1 MRGMRANT
9 TTPGLLMVAVT
20 LLCVA
25 TFVVVGGFAASV
37 PRLGLKLTTGPF
49 NDGVYVIGVDPEAS
63 FDVPLVFPSELVSIG
78 AAPPA
83 EGSATGLPEPV
94 LLEPGDL
101 IPEADTLPTYPDL
114 RRFLDRQQQLY
125 DVLSEPRVE
134 LRLRDP
140 VTNAIYAVVG
150 EPEGYPFWRMPD
162 GFWVQLLTGIA
173 SMLIAGWVW
182 ALRPASLGPA
192 FFATT
197 AIGMNMATATL
208 AIYAN
213 REIAI
218 DAGLFRALMPIN
230 HVGTMLFGIA
240 MVALLLTYPRRIV
253 DPRWLLVLPVL
264 VTLFILA
271 DLNEIGSGPSQLY
284 IGVALL
290 MAAILVAIALQWWHT
305 RNRPSDRA
313 ALGWLG
319 LSVVAGSGA
328 YTILGAAPVL
338 LGVPFGLP
346 QSHVTGVLIVI
357 YIGLALGLSRYR
369 LFELGDWA
377 YRVLFYTI
385 GAVLLLVID
394 AGLIFLL
401 QFEAAPALGVSLL
414 LVGFVYLPARDWIWR
429 RLTARRRIEQDELF
443 SAALEIAF
451 APSPQAG
458 AREWRA
464 LLQRLFDP
472 LEIEEI
478 PPPQAAPAVSSDGL
492 TLELP
497 AVGGSAPLR
506 VSYPFGGRGLFSPAH
521 LKLAAN
527 LVTLTERAE
536 ESRQAYMRGV
546 GEERRRMARDLH
558 DDVGARLLTGLHT
571 ADEQTRPT
579 LQAALSDIRAI
590 VSGLAGEEA
599 GLDRV
604 LADTRHE
611 AARRLEAAE
620 IALDWPLLESEAE
633 ATTLLDYRLHKALA
647 SSIREIVSN
656 VIRHSGAH
664 NLVVSQAI
672 ASGELTLQFADDGR
686 GLSPE
691 ALAGETGGYGLR
703 SLRTRIVDVGG
714 RLVLDTPPAGSGT
727 LVSLTVPLRLVPRTP
742 EPGVL
747 SSSDPATSMA

>member
-1 MRGMRANT
+1 MT
-9 TTPGLLMVAVT
+9 AVT

-25 TFVVVGGFAASV
+25 TFVIVSIFATSI
-37 PRLGLKLTTGPF
+37 PRLGLKLVPGPLD
-49 NDGVYVIGVDPEAS
+49 DGVYVVGVEQNAVLDGPA
-63 FDVPLVFPSELVSIG
+63 LVFPSELIAI
-78 AAPPA
+78 AAASTPDQA
-83 EGSATGLPEPV
+83 FAVEPI
-94 LLEPGDL
+94 DL
-101 IPEADTLPTYPDL
+101 IPEADTLPSYPEL
-114 RRFLDRQQQLY
+114 RRFLDRQQALF
-125 DVLSEPRVE
+125 DILTEDRVE
-134 LRLRDP
+134 LHLRDP
-140 VTNAIYAVVG
+140 ASNDIYTVLA
-150 EPEGYPFWRMPD
+150 EPSGVPLWRLPD

-182 ALRPASLGPA
+182 ALRPHSLGPA
-192 FFATT
+192 FFAAT
-197 AIGMNMATATL
+197 AVGMLMATGTL

-213 REIAI
+213 RELAI
-218 DAGLFRALMPIN
+218 SGTLFKALMPIN
-230 HVGTMLFGIA
+230 HIGTMLFGIA

-253 DPRWLLVLPVL
+253 PPAWLLVLPIMIGIF
-264 VTLFILA
+264 LFA
-271 DLNEIGSGPSQLY
+271 ELNEIGPGPFQLY
-284 IGVALL
+284 GAVAVL

-305 RNRPSDRA
+305 RDKPSDRA

-338 LGVPFGLP
+338 LGIPFGLP

-357 YIGLALGLSRYR
+357 YVGLALGLSRYR

-385 GAVLLLVID
+385 GVVLLLVID

-401 QFEAAPALGVSLL
+401 QFETAPALGVSLL

-451 APSPQAG
+451 APSPDDG

-472 LEIEEI
+472 LEIE
-478 PPPQAAPAVSSDGL
+478 PVTATTTRPAVSGDGL
-492 TLELP
+492 ALDLP
-497 AVGGSAPLR
+497 AVGGSPPLR
-506 VSYPFGGRGLFSPAH
+506 VTFPFGGRGLFSPAH
-521 LKLAAN
+521 LKLATN

-536 ESRQAYMRGV
+536 ESRLAYMRGV

-599 GLDRV
+599 SLDRV
-604 LADTRHE
+604 LAATRHE
-611 AARRLEAAE
+611 AARRLEAAG
-620 IALDWPLLESEAE
+620 IVLDWPLPEAE
-633 ATTLLDYRLHKALA
+633 TEAVRLDYRLHKALA
-647 SSIREIVSN
+647 SSVREIVSN
-656 VIRHSGAH
+656 VIRHSGATT
-664 NLVVSQAI
+664 LTVTQAVR
-672 ASGELTLQFADDGR
+672 ADGLDLQFADDGR
-686 GLSPE
+686 GLSE
-691 ALAGETGGYGLR
+691 DARSGETGGYGLR
-703 SLRTRIVDVGG
+703 SLRTRIEDVGG
-714 RLVLDTPPAGSGT
+714 QLGFGTPRSGAGT
-727 LVSLTVPLRLVPRTP
+727 EVSLAIPLRLATRTP
-742 EPGVL
+742 EPGVQ
-747 SSSDPATSMA
+747 SVDGQIDFGT

>member
-1 MRGMRANT
+1 MRGNT
-9 TTPGLLMVAVT
+9 TTPGLLMAAVT

-25 TFVVVGGFAASV
+25 TFVIVAVFATSI
-37 PRLGLKLTTGPF
+37 PRLGVKLSPGPLQ
-49 NDGVYVIGVDPEAS
+49 DGVFIVGVDPSARFEGPA
-63 FDVPLVFPSELVSIG
+63 FTLPAELVAIG

-83 EGSATGLPEPV
+83 AGRPADWPEPV
-94 LLEPGDL
+94 PVEAADL
-101 IPEADTLPTYPDL
+101 IPEADTLETYPAL

-125 DVLSEPRVE
+125 GVLNQDRVE
-134 LRLRDP
+134 LHLRHP
-140 VTNAIYAVVG
+140 VTG
-150 EPEGYPFWRMPD
+150 ETYTVIGTPAGYPIWRLPD

-182 ALRPASLGPA
+182 ALRPRSLGPA
-192 FFATT
+192 FFAVT
-197 AIGMNMATATL
+197 AIGMLMATATL

-213 REIAI
+213 RELAI
-218 DAGLFRALMPIN
+218 DATLFRALIPIN
-230 HVGTMLFGIA
+230 HIGTMLFGIA

-253 DPRWLLVLPVL
+253 PPAWLLVLPVL
-264 VTLFILA
+264 VGVFIVA
-271 DLNEIGSGPSQLY
+271 DLNELGSGPSQLY

-290 MAAILVAIALQWWHT
+290 MLAILVAIGLQWWHT

-338 LGVPFGLP
+338 LGIPFGLP

-357 YIGLALGLSRYR
+357 YVGLALGLSRYR

-377 YRVLFYTI
+377 YRVLFYTF

-401 QFEAAPALGVSLL
+401 QFETAPALGISLL

-451 APSPQAG
+451 APSPAAG

-478 PPPQAAPAVSSDGL
+478 ESPATAPAVSADGL
-492 TLELP
+492 LLELP
-497 AVGGSAPLR
+497 AVGGSPPLR
-506 VSYPFGGRGLFSPAH
+506 VIYPFAGRGLFSPNH
-521 LKLAAN
+521 LKLANN
-527 LVTLTERAE
+527 LVALTVRAE
-536 ESRQAYMRGV
+536 EGREAYMRGV

-571 ADEQTRPT
+571 ADETTRPT

-599 GLDRV
+599 SLDRV
-604 LADTRHE
+604 LAETRHE

-620 IALDWPLLESEAE
+620 IALDWPLPETEVEAIQ
-633 ATTLLDYRLHKALA
+633 LDYRLHKALTSA
-647 SSIREIVSN
+647 VREIVSN
-656 VIRHSGAH
+656 AIRHSGASRFTVTPTLSPGH
-664 NLVVSQAI
+664 LALQFTDNGAGIPAEAL
-672 ASGELTLQFADDGR
+672 SGETAGFGLRNLRHRIEDIGGHLTLAAQPDGTSIT
-686 GLSPE
+686 LDIP
-691 ALAGETGGYGLR
+691 
-703 SLRTRIVDVGG
+703 
-714 RLVLDTPPAGSGT
+714 LVLTARP
-727 LVSLTVPLRLVPRTP
+727 P

-747 SSSDPATSMA
+747 EPAVRLNSPA